1 MKNYREAVFYLTETI
16 GVNIELKDKFANN
29 VLHLCASNGFII
41 LIVYFV
47 QSRGMTIKVNDF
59 KGRSLLHIAALEE

>member
-1 MKNYREAVFYLTETI
+1 M
-16 GVNIELKDKFANN
+16 NIELKDKFANN

-47 QSRGMTIKVNDF
+47 QSQGMDIKAYDF
-59 KGRSLLHIAALEE
+59 KGRSLLHIASLEE